1 MAGRR
6 AKRAKLHWKNR
17 KANKG
22 VKPGYGS
29 KQKCLKAACL
39 TDKFGYAKVSG

>member
-17 KANKG
+17 RANKG

-29 KQKCLKAACL
+29 KRKSLRATYVL
-39 TDKFGYAKVSG
+39 TKFGRKA